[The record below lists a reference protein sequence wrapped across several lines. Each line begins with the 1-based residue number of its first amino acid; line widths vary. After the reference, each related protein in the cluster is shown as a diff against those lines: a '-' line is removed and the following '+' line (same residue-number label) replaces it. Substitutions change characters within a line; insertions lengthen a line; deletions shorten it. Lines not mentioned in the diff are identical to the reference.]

1 MKKTKYDSPAFLK
14 ITATD
19 TGVSPLYVRAE
30 EVLSVDKESDTVTA
44 IHLDGGGKIA
54 LTTATDTAS
63 TVQAGIYGAI
73 QNAFYRRGSAGESFT
88 IDVLSAV
95 DVQTYA
101 FS

>member
-14 ITATD
+14 IVASTA
-19 TGVSPLYVRAE
+19 GYSPLYVRAE
-30 EVLSVDKESDTVTA
+30 EILNVDKESDTATV

-54 LTTATDTAS
+54 LATQTDANA

-73 QNAFYRRGSAGESFT
+73 QKAFDRRGSAGEPFT
-88 IDVLSAV
+88 ILVSHSIAV
-95 DVQTYA
+95 DTYA